1 MIRYPDHATGHQL
14 RRPDT
19 FRGHFSVTRFTFDC
33 GGPSEILLE
42 ADHLRKDCQFCSGTD
57 DPHCSRII
65 PCMTVLVE
73 RVDSVLILDYSV
85 N

>member
-1 MIRYPDHATGHQL
+1 MVRYLDHATGHQL
-14 RRPDT
+14 RRPEA
-19 FRGHFSVTRFTFDC
+19 FCGLFSVARFTFDR
-33 GGPSEILLE
+33 GGSSEIYLE
-42 ADHLRKDCQFCSGTD
+42 ADHLREDCQFCSGTD

-65 PCMTVLVE
+65 PYMTVLME